1 MRRTRAARVAGIL
14 PAIRGRDALDTKAF
28 TLIELLVVIAIIAIL
43 MAVLMPALK
52 IAREQARGV
61 SCLSN
66 QRSLA
71 QAYIMYCDENGGS
84 MPAGWAAYAPV
95 NRVPPWVMPP
105 LDYAGNQIVQMA
117 SGDVTLQQRYNGL
130 MAGVL
135 YHYLQTVKVYHC
147 PGDNRLT
154 QGTSLGRSLAYCIYR
169 SYSLPDYLRATEPV
183 DPKKLFS
190 FKDPGNKMLFIEDI
204 YDGSA
209 GNYNH
214 AGWSYIPFSGAL
226 WDPLGIFHSDACT
239 FSYMDGHAERKKWA
253 DKRTI
258 IYCTSRAEA
267 SAKGFGKG
275 QKFNPPNEDL
285 TWLDDHYPGKT
296 DLPGE

>member
-1 MRRTRAARVAGIL
+1 MRTTR
-14 PAIRGRDALDTKAF
+14 AF

-61 SCLSN
+61 ACLSN

-71 QAYIMYCDENGGS
+71 QAYIMYCDENSGA

-105 LDYAGNQIVQMA
+105 LDYSGSQIVQMA
-117 SGDVTLQQRYNGL
+117 SGDVTRQQRYNGL

-135 YHYLQTVKVYHC
+135 YPYLKEVDVYHC
-147 PGDNRLT
+147 PGDNRVT
-154 QGTSLGRSLAYCIYR
+154 QGTSLGRSPAYCIFR

-183 DPKKLFS
+183 DPKKLFA

-204 YDGSA
+204 YDGGA

-226 WDPLGIFHSDACT
+226 WDPLGMFHSDACT

-258 IYCTSRAEA
+258 IYGTSRAEA
-267 SAKGFGKG
+267 TARGFGKG
-275 QKFNPPNEDL
+275 QQFSPPNVDID
-285 TWLDDHYPGKT
+285 WLDQHYPGPSN
-296 DLPGE
+296 LPGEKPLR

>member
-1 MRRTRAARVAGIL
+1 MRR
-14 PAIRGRDALDTKAF
+14 TKAF

-43 MAVLMPALK
+43 MAVLLPGLK
-52 IAREQARGV
+52 LAREQARGAA
-61 SCLSN
+61 CLAN

-71 QAYIMYCDENGGS
+71 QAYIMYADENGGS
-84 MPAGWAAYAPV
+84 IVGGWAGYSPV

-105 LDYAGNQIVQMA
+105 LDYAGTTIRQMPT
-117 SGDVTLQQRYNGL
+117 GDVTLQQRFNGL
-130 MAGVL
+130 REGAL
-135 YHYLQTVKVYHC
+135 YQYLKTVKVYHC
-147 PGDNRLT
+147 QGDNRLT

-183 DPKKLFS
+183 DPKKIFN
-190 FKDPGNKMLFIEDI
+190 FKEAANKMLFIEDI
-204 YDGSA
+204 YDGGA

-239 FSYMDGHAERKKWA
+239 FSFMDGHAERKRWA

-258 IYCTSRAEA
+258 IYCMSRAEA
-267 SAKGFGKG
+267 TAKGFGKG
-275 QKFNPPNEDL
+275 QQFYPINVDL
-285 TWLDDHYPGKT
+285 NWLDQHYPGPSN
-296 DLPGE
+296 LPGEKPLR